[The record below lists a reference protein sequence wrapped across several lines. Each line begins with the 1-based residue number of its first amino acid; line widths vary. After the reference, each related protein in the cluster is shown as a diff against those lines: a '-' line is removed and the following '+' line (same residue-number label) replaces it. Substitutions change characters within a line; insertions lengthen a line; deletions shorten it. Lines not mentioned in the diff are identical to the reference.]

1 MLGVLRYLGHG
12 AKLDDMEENTA
23 FSEETHRL
31 FLHASNML
39 LEADGMNDDWI
50 GSSESDY
57 VTRLG
62 NNTGRNVNRNLRID
76 IDATGVLNDEPI
88 PVRSLTLSSFR
99 ERLVEHFD
107 IMWRANQ
114 VKWPTRNKGK
124 N

>member
-1 MLGVLRYLGHG
+1 
-12 AKLDDMEENTA
+12 
-23 FSEETHRL
+23 
-31 FLHASNML
+31 
-39 LEADGMNDDWI
+39 MNDDWI

-62 NNTGRNVNRNLRID
+62 NNTGINVNRNLRVD
-76 IDATGVLNDEPI
+76 IEATGVLNDEPI
-88 PVRSLTLSSFR
+88 PVRSLALSSFR